1 MWNRSYNWQRQVR
14 LAAGAVSLVALAV
27 ALIVLQRTAP
37 ARRVQAGA
45 RDMLAELRSPTGQ
58 EIDVSVPTNLRARAG
73 NLVYRDRR
81 DGIPQVIGR
90 VVAAHNSEK
99 NRTSLRIRMTAPA
112 TDTAELSGVLKGAP
126 ASLDLRDAISLLISP
141 NTPEQELILARDTI
155 WPSVRAR
162 LLPQMIDGLAR
173 EVAREMATL
182 DDDDKALLADS
193 FGRMRIRLR
202 PLEEQLVNRLSQRA
216 WDTVGV
222 AGVASGIWNA
232 TADGVQNGRA
242 NATDWWLR
250 LMGQPPRGEKI
261 DRAFLSDETAAALQT
276 ALEEEAIA
284 FWQENRDAILAALK
298 SVVVEMRPEFEAAFK
313 QRWAGMLYQ
322 RAILPAWQENQDVVL
337 DAMQQYVNDFAMRRL
352 STREGG
358 PRLLFAYALRSSLDI
373 SDEPLLIFSQRS
385 NPKTPG
391 VVYEPLLR

>member
-1 MWNRSYNWQRQVR
+1 MWNRSYYWQRQLRV
-14 LAAGAVSLVALAV
+14 AAGVCLLVAAAV
-27 ALIVLQRTAP
+27 GLIFLQRTAP

-45 RDMLAELRSPTGQ
+45 HDMLSELHSQSGQ
-58 EIDVSVPTNLRARAG
+58 EIDVTVPASLRARAG
-73 NLVYRDRR
+73 NLVYRDRT
-81 DGIPQVIGR
+81 DGMPQVIGR
-90 VVAAHNSEK
+90 VVSVLPSASNK
-99 NRTSLRIRMTAPA
+99 TNLRIRMTAPV
-112 TDTAELSGVLKGAP
+112 TGTAELSGVLKGAP

-162 LLPQMIDGLAR
+162 LLPQIIDGLAR

-182 DDDDKALLADS
+182 DEHDKALLADS
-193 FGRMRIRLR
+193 FERMRTRLR

-216 WDTVGV
+216 WETVGV
-222 AGVASGIWNA
+222 SGLASGIWNA

-242 NATDWWLR
+242 SAADWWLQ
-250 LMGQPPRGEKI
+250 LMGKPPRGEKI
-261 DRAFLSDETAAALQT
+261 DRSFLNEETAQALQS

-284 FWQENRDAILAALK
+284 FWNENRAEILAALK

-337 DAMQQYVNDFAMRRL
+337 DAMQQYVNDFAARRL
-352 STREGG
+352 LTREGG
-358 PRLLFAYALRSSLDI
+358 PRLMFAYALRSSLDI
-373 SDEPLLIFSQRS
+373 SDEPLLIFSQQD

-391 VVYEPLLR
+391 VVYESLLH

>member
-1 MWNRSYNWQRQVR
+1 MWNRSYDWQRKLRV
-14 LAAGAVSLVALAV
+14 AAGGCLLVAAV
-27 ALIVLQRTAP
+27 VGLVLLQRTAP

-45 RDMLAELRSPTGQ
+45 HDMVTELRAHSGQ
-58 EIDVSVPTNLRARAG
+58 EIDVDVPAGLRARAG
-73 NLVYRDRR
+73 NLVYRDRP
-81 DGIPQVIGR
+81 DGMPQVIGR
-90 VVAAHNSEK
+90 VVAVRPSEK
-99 NRTSLRIRMTAPA
+99 HWTSLRIRMTAPVADA
-112 TDTAELSGVLKGAP
+112 TELSGVLKGAP
-126 ASLDLRDAISLLISP
+126 SALDLRDAISLLISP

-182 DDDDKALLADS
+182 DEHDKALLADS
-193 FGRMRIRLR
+193 FERMRTRLR

-216 WDTVGV
+216 WETVGV
-222 AGVASGIWNA
+222 SGVASGIWNA
-232 TADGVQNGRA
+232 TAGGVQNGRA
-242 NATDWWLR
+242 SATDWWLQ
-250 LMGQPPRGEKI
+250 LMGRPPRGETI
-261 DRAFLSDETAAALQT
+261 DRPFLSDETAEALQT

-284 FWQENRDAILAALK
+284 FWNENRAEILAALK

-337 DAMQQYVNDFAMRRL
+337 DAMQQYVNDFAARRL
-352 STREGG
+352 LTREGG

-373 SDEPLLIFSQRS
+373 SDEPLLIFSEQE

-391 VVYEPLLR
+391 VVYESLLH